1 MTFRVATTSLLA
13 ALALA
18 LPAAADEPTTYDL
31 RAGDDYTPVVG
42 DVLRVETTERQKSQ
56 VVVKSGEQVLQE
68 QEGQQGQSAVYTEEV
83 LAVDDQGQVS
93 RARRVY
99 ESFRD
104 LEAGAA
110 PDVSGLVVLLERGDD
125 GKHAFVPEGE
135 AQVPPELEERL
146 AQEGLQRDAK
156 KALGDQEKERQHALL
171 PDEPVPVGATWEV
184 TPEQALVAFGF
195 QDSALHPELTT
206 VRGTFRSLE
215 ERDGVTFM
223 NVHVDVDLAF
233 TRFQGLDC
241 PEPASFKLQ
250 LDLLLPEGGTS
261 PAGEARLTG
270 VFDGE
275 PVVPEAPGVTM
286 AVDLELENAQ
296 RRTRVG
302 G

>member
-1 MTFRVATTSLLA
+1 MTFRAATTCCVL
-13 ALALA
+13 LALA
-18 LPAAADEPTTYDL
+18 LPAAADETTYDL
-31 RAGDDYTPVVG
+31 RAGDDYTPAVG

-56 VVVKSGEQVLQE
+56 VVVRSGEQVLQR
-68 QEGQQGQSAVYTEEV
+68 QEGEQGQAATYTEEV

-104 LEAGAA
+104 IDAGQA
-110 PDVSGLVVLLERGDD
+110 PDVQGLAVLLERGKD
-125 GKHAFVPEGE
+125 GKHAFVAEGD
-135 AQVPPELEERL
+135 ATVPPALRARL
-146 AQEGLQRDAK
+146 DQEALQRDMK
-156 KALGDQEKERQHALL
+156 RELGDREKERQHALL
-171 PDEPVPVGATWEV
+171 PDEPVPVGATWEI
-184 TPEQALVAFGF
+184 TPEQALTAFGF
-195 QDSALHPELTT
+195 QDSALHPEQTK
-206 VRGTFRSLE
+206 VVGTFRSLE

-241 PEPASFKLQ
+241 PEPATFKLA
-250 LDLLLPEGGTS
+250 LELLLPEGGTS

-275 PVVPEAPGVTM
+275 PTVPDAPGVTM